1 MLSSVCATADQYSI
15 ASLQTPPQFLRYSL
29 APLTCEKDL
38 WDTWTPALGAVCP
51 RGPATVQPFNLVSG
65 FTPSDGGIYHQQ
77 VDFTQLLSAQCE
89 DVLFPSG
96 LLQVHECH
104 FDHEDPQQPDHSE
117 ATAALFLYR
126 LLGAVELLQPVPAGA
141 SMWSGFHNSPQS
153 AKILEAGGFEYKLGM
168 LQPKATQADPVT
180 VIKNTE
186 SSHRLSA
193 SSGVRKHRQP
203 VLQHPRYFPSL
214 LKETFR

>member
-51 RGPATVQPFNLVSG
+51 RDPATVQLFNLVSG

-104 FDHEDPQQPDHSE
+104 FDHEEKWTLHIFFWSELIHSSLTTVKPQ
-117 ATAALFLYR
+117 LFFSFIAC
-126 LLGAVELLQPVPAGA
+126 LGQWSCYSLFQLVPACDPA
-141 SMWSGFHNSPQS
+141 STTHRN
-153 AKILEAGGFEYKLGM
+153 L
-168 LQPKATQADPVT
+168 PK
-180 VIKNTE
+180 
-186 SSHRLSA
+186 S
-193 SSGVRKHRQP
+193 
-203 VLQHPRYFPSL
+203 
-214 LKETFR
+214 